1 MSNINIL
8 KYQVIECVF
17 SNGLRGLAYKT
28 TDFDSEYNYGYDFHP
43 FPCSKC
49 HMYCHWHFIF
59 QFLTVG
65 IKKKSKVPGVMITQ
79 FIETLPEGKSHP
91 DFTRKPIA
99 LTIQEGMFHSKK
111 IIILNINI
119 QGKNI
124 PRKYVILLN
133 GLDQFNLPKEKVS
146 AFQKQEAC
154 VSRIAKPWLNICRS
168 DNVTKSTLHNTNDLF
183 ASVMWMH

>member
-1 MSNINIL
+1 MLTKQQIL
-8 KYQVIECVF
+8 TVNTITAMIFILFLAPSVTCIATDISF
-17 SNGLRGLAYKT
+17 SNSWQLGSRKNLRSQEWWLHSLSRRCQRERAIQT
-28 TDFDSEYNYGYDFHP
+28 SP
-43 FPCSKC
+43 ASQLLWPSKRVC
-49 HMYCHWHFIF
+49 FIA
-59 QFLTVG
+59 
-65 IKKKSKVPGVMITQ
+65 KKKK
-79 FIETLPEGKSHP
+79 
-91 DFTRKPIA
+91 
-99 LTIQEGMFHSKK
+99 
-111 IIILNINI
+111 ILNINI